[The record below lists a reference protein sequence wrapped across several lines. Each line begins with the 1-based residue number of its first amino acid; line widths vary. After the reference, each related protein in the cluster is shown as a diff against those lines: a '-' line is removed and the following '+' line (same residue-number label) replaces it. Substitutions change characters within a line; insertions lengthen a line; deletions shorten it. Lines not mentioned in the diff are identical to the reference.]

1 VAGLEA
7 DDLGLTL
14 AGTINGQAETG
25 QQKWNDLL
33 AKNLRK
39 YIKAHPDEFPSS
51 GNDEDVDGEPLFI
64 RLSSVRLLRQL
75 CDVRCL

>member
-7 DDLGLTL
+7 DDLALTL

-33 AKNLRK
+33 AKSLRK

-51 GNDEDVDGEPLFI
+51 GNDEDIDGE
-64 RLSSVRLLRQL
+64 RSSCTFVADRLLTTCDEL
-75 CDVRCL
+75 CL

>member
-1 VAGLEA
+1 LI
-7 DDLGLTL
+7 L

-39 YIKAHPDEFPSS
+39 YIKEHPDEFPSS
-51 GNDEDVDGEPLFI
+51 GNDEDIDGEPL
-64 RLSSVRLLRQL
+64 LERLLWVQL
-75 CDVRCL
+75 LTTCDELWV